1 MSDSQTLRAELE
13 AARKFA
19 KRYTALC
26 ARELLERN
34 ETGILANGRVRELA
48 RLCSYAGVNALQV
61 AEKLVTDEAIRM
73 VAHQVVQD
81 VCPVCD
87 LNDRSKR
94 CTCFN
99 ALRDL

>member
-1 MSDSQTLRAELE
+1 MSDSQVLRAELE
-13 AARKFA
+13 AARNFA
-19 KRYTALC
+19 NRYAALC

-34 ETGILANGRVRELA
+34 ETGILPSGRVRELA
-48 RLCSYAGVNALQV
+48 RLCSYAGPHALQV
-61 AEKLVTDEAIRM
+61 AEKLVTDVAIEM
-73 VAHQVVQD
+73 VAHQEVQD
-81 VCPVCD
+81 VCPVCH